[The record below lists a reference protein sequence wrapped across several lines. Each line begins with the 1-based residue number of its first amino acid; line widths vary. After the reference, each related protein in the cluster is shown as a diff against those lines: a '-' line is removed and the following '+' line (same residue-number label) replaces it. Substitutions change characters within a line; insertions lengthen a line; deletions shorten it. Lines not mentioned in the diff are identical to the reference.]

1 MLLVELSTCLPT
13 DETVARQ
20 MLQVVQQCLNANQ
33 APSGPESIFL
43 KLVDARA
50 KLALILVQRL
60 VKSPIAVKD
69 VDQLLTTLVATIHGA
84 EEPFTKQLIAY
95 NRTLLKAFF
104 VTLRAYQLVE
114 GKAAADASAEHEG
127 PSVNV
132 AQTILNALD
141 QVVGRGFRN
150 LVGFIH
156 DGDTDVL
163 PEDLALLTAI
173 MQACLSLPTI
183 DQSQAQILNIMASH
197 DVINAATSL
206 FSWADQLSIQG
217 DPVYGELSILF
228 LLELS
233 SLPLL
238 AEQLACD
245 GILSNLLSADLTKYM
260 LKASNSP
267 YADALVAQRCY
278 SIWAKG
284 LLPLMLNLL
293 VSLGATLAPEM
304 AYVLNQFSNL
314 LEASVDRFEP
324 PGASRTRSRTTP
336 HYLTL
341 LATSEIHSLALLTRI
356 LAALRAGNS
365 RDIPAVAWDA
375 SSLLEHVDFWLSSK
389 RLLRERLLPLGS
401 REMEWRNTKV
411 AAGTGDYD
419 NLLELKVITQLETIR
434 DVLSE
439 DLEG

>member
-1 MLLVELSTCLPT
+1 
-13 DETVARQ
+13 

-33 APSGPESIFL
+33 GAPGPESIFL

-50 KLALILVQRL
+50 NLALILVQRL
-60 VKSPIAVKD
+60 VKSPITVKD
-69 VDQLLTTLVATIHGA
+69 INQLLNTLVATIHGA
-84 EEPFTKQLIAY
+84 EEPFTKRSITY
-95 NRTLLKAFF
+95 NRTLLKALF
-104 VTLRAYQLVE
+104 VTLRAYQLIE
-114 GKAAADASAEHEG
+114 PKAANDSSVDPDG
-127 PSVNV
+127 PAVDV
-132 AQTILNALD
+132 VQTILNVLD
-141 QVVGRGFRN
+141 HVVGRGFRT
-150 LVGFIH
+150 LVSLIH
-156 DGDTDVL
+156 DQDTDVL

-183 DQSQAQILNIMASH
+183 DQSQTQILNIMASH
-197 DVINAATSL
+197 EVMNAATSL

-233 SLPLL
+233 SFPLL

-245 GILSNLLSADLTKYM
+245 GILSNLLSANLTKYM
-260 LKASNSP
+260 LKANISP
-267 YADALVAQRCY
+267 YADAPVAQRCY
-278 SIWAKG
+278 SVWTKG

-293 VSLGATLAPEM
+293 ASLGATLAPEM
-304 AYVLNQFSNL
+304 AYVLNQFSHL

-324 PGASRTRSRTTP
+324 PGASRTRSKSTP

-341 LATSEIHSLALLTRI
+341 VATSEIHSLALLTRI

-365 RDIPAVAWDA
+365 RDIPAVEWDA
-375 SSLLEHVDFWLSSK
+375 SGLLENVDFWLSSR
-389 RLLRERLLPLGS
+389 RLLKERLLPLGS

-411 AAGTGDYD
+411 AAGEGGPD
-419 NLLELKVITQLETIR
+419 NLLEQKVISQLETVR

-439 DLEG
+439 ELEG